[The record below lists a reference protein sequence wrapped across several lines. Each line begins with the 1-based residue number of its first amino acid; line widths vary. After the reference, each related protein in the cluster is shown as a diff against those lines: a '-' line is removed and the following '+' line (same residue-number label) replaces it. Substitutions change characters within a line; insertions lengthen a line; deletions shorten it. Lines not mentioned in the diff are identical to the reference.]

1 MNELNL
7 KIKEHVDGLMQQ
19 FKEMPKH
26 LHYKEVMGIER
37 LELKVNQ
44 SEEDLLYED
53 IISFRFKV
61 VLCEGLND
69 EVKSKSFSA
78 FVWKDS
84 YKTEAW
90 EFAEDYVQFCLE
102 KFLLEER
109 ELVSSIWREKMDAF
123 IGADTTKSK
132 RIENSE
138 NSVPNHVRDYIL
150 KSLNGPEILYKLTF
164 DDKFVKLLNEKPVT
178 DSLKLIEKYEDHN
191 FLTIRYPKKGFTM
204 YKFENDSKIF
214 KGLSRLSAVIYGL
227 SALFFL
233 IAIGS
238 AQYTDFLSKVGI
250 FLLIIVGFYFAHM
263 LTLWV
268 LDGFTN
274 DNSKND

>member
-7 KIKEHVDGLMQQ
+7 KIKAHVDALMQQ

-26 LHYKEVMGIER
+26 LHYKEVMDIER

-69 EVKSKSFSA
+69 EVKSKNFSD

-84 YKTEAW
+84 YETEAW

-102 KFLLEER
+102 KFILEER
-109 ELVSSIWREKMDAF
+109 ELVSSVWREKMDAF
-123 IGADTTKSK
+123 IGADISKSK

-164 DDKFVKLLNEKPVT
+164 DDDFVKLLNEKPVT
-178 DSLKLIEKYEDHN
+178 DSLKLIEKYDDHN
-191 FLTIRYPKKGFTM
+191 FLTIRYLNKGFTM

-214 KGLSRLSAVIYGL
+214 KGLSRLSAVIFGFLALL
-227 SALFFL
+227 SLLGIGFETTMDLSTKFG
-233 IAIGS
+233 IA
-238 AQYTDFLSKVGI
+238 
-250 FLLIIVGFYFAHM
+250 LLIIVGFYVVYM

-274 DNSKND
+274 GNFKAD